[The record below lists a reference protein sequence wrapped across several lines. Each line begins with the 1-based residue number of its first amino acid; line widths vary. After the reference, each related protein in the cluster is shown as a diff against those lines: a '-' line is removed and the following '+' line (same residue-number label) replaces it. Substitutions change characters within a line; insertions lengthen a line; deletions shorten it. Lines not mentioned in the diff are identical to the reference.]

1 MNVLVTNNS
10 LLKSKI
16 LTKPFFP
23 IFLKVWNLY
32 VAGRP
37 FEAVDPELEANEEE
51 ASRLLQIGLL
61 CVQASAELRPS
72 MPVVVKMLTHS
83 QDIPLP
89 TQPPFL
95 NSSIR
100 GANQIV
106 PLRAYNFQLE
116 SDTQTSGNSMTESL
130 IDPR

>member
-1 MNVLVTNNS
+1 M
-10 LLKSKI
+10 
-16 LTKPFFP
+16 
-23 IFLKVWNLY
+23 
-32 VAGRP
+32 
-37 FEAVDPELEANEEE
+37 PE
-51 ASRLLQIGLL
+51 
-61 CVQASAELRPS
+61 
-72 MPVVVKMLTHS
+72 VVKMLTHS

-106 PLRAYNFQLE
+106 PLKAYNFQLE

>member
-1 MNVLVTNNS
+1 M
-10 LLKSKI
+10 
-16 LTKPFFP
+16 
-23 IFLKVWNLY
+23 
-32 VAGRP
+32 
-37 FEAVDPELEANEEE
+37 E
-51 ASRLLQIGLL
+51 ASQLLQIGLL

-83 QDIPLP
+83 QDIPQP

-100 GANQIV
+100 EANQIV